1 MKAAVAPAAAR
12 SRMKS
17 LPALLASLA
26 ALIVLA
32 CVLAWWGWRW
42 FAPAPFAVP
51 PSGPQDAA
59 AALLA
64 SGLLAPSQ
72 VAAVAAAE
80 PEAALATGDTRLLGV
95 FAEAGG
101 KGYALFR
108 VPAGPKL
115 IGVGK
120 EIAPGATLLS
130 VQPDGVTVRDAG
142 GERRIPLRAS
152 AAAATILPA
161 KSARASAAT
170 RNPACVPP
178 AGFKGDVLRL
188 NAELVGG
195 IAGQP
200 ESWATFA
207 VADRGALAIRDDNG
221 FTAMLAM
228 KKGDRVEQG
237 NGIALRAP
245 DDLVNA
251 VLRPLAAGQSVLLTG
266 TRGGAPHQWLLQNA
280 GTCS

>member
-1 MKAAVAPAAAR
+1 MQ
-12 SRMKS
+12 S
-17 LPALLASLA
+17 LLAFLASLV
-26 ALIVLA
+26 ALMVLA
-32 CVLAWWGWRW
+32 SVLAWWGWRW
-42 FAPAPFAVP
+42 FAPVPAAVP
-51 PSGPQDAA
+51 SSGPQDAA
-59 AALLA
+59 SALLA
-64 SGLLAPSQ
+64 SGLFGNPQ
-72 VAAVAAAE
+72 TGPVAAAE

-101 KGYALFR
+101 KGFALFR

-120 EIAPGATLLS
+120 EIAPGATLVS
-130 VQPDGVTVRDAG
+130 VQPDGVTVRDTG

-152 AAAATILPA
+152 AAATIPPA
-161 KSARASAAT
+161 KSIRAAT
-170 RNPACVPP
+170 VPRNPVCALPP
-178 AGFKGDVLRL
+178 GFKGDVLRL
-188 NAELVGG
+188 NAELVSG

-200 ESWATFA
+200 ESWASFA
-207 VADRGALAIRDDNG
+207 AADRGALTIRDDNG

-251 VLRPLAAGQSVLLTG
+251 VLRPLAAGQTVLLTG
-266 TRGGAPHQWLLQNA
+266 TRSGAAHQWLLQNA